1 MWLMPLD
8 QPFYSNQPKT
18 KFLFFNVMALSVITV
33 DEIVQ
38 LNIVIENT
46 IKMEFEETIYLLVVS
61 PRSLAFP

>member
-1 MWLMPLD
+1 
-8 QPFYSNQPKT
+8 
-18 KFLFFNVMALSVITV
+18 MALSVITV

-46 IKMEFEETIYLLVVS
+46 FKMEFEETIYLHVVS